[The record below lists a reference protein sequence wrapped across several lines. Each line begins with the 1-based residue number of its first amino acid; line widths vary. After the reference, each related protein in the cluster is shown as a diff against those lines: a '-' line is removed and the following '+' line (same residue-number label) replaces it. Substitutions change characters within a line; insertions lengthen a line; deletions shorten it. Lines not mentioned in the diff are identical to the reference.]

1 MKAFELGA
9 LRVADALRVVPA
21 LGAHRYVVG
30 RMHLVH
36 AFAFAAAND
45 GNPDDDDGRSPAP
58 PEPGRNLG
66 VITEGKAWANRL
78 LHAATSDS
86 LDVGSL
92 DERLWRRSTEAEV
105 AALLDAYWTPGPRAE
120 LSREALRQLLE
131 SHHFTVPEGQTP
143 FDEKLE
149 ETLEPLLIDAGWEL
163 LTLNQLDP
171 ERHKGAIAAFGD
183 ALDFESACFEEET
196 AIPRAAPSLIELPAL
211 GPTELLHG
219 ATAGGTLA
227 EPLVV
232 WADGHETYLD
242 YIIRGVRRAARL
254 PEAG

>member
-9 LRVADALRVVPA
+9 LRVADALRIITA
-21 LGAHRYVVG
+21 LGAHRYVAG

-36 AFAFAAAND
+36 ALTFAAATGD
-45 GNPDDDDGRSPAP
+45 QA
-58 PEPGRNLG
+58 
-66 VITEGKAWANRL
+66 IAEGKAWAKRL
-78 LHAATSDS
+78 LDAAGSEG

-105 AALLDAYWTPGPRAE
+105 AALVDAFWTPGPRAE

-131 SHHFTVPEGQTP
+131 SHQFTIPEGQAP

-149 ETLEPLLIDAGWEL
+149 GTLEPLLIDAGWEL

-196 AIPRAAPSLIELPAL
+196 AIPPSPPSLMELPAL
-211 GPTELLHG
+211 GPTELLRGVTEGG
-219 ATAGGTLA
+219 ALA
-227 EPLVV
+227 QPLVV
-232 WADGHETYLD
+232 WGEGHETYLD

-254 PEAG
+254 PEAEA